1 MLFLG
6 IFNQNGYMHK
16 HGADL
21 LDNIKNDVE
30 TVKSSLSLKEKKF
43 ISIIKLNFKML
54 TNMLPIG
61 NVALYNSCSPNLGLH
76 PLFLY

>member
-6 IFNQNGYMHK
+6 IFNQNDYMHK

-30 TVKSSLSLKEKKF
+30 TVKSSLSLKEK
-43 ISIIKLNFKML
+43 S
-54 TNMLPIG
+54 
-61 NVALYNSCSPNLGLH
+61 SSQ
-76 PLFLY
+76 